1 MKIYSE
7 KLNKFYDT
15 IEACTEAEKKHDDAK
30 KIEEEKKAAL
40 TAARA
45 ERAKKVEGLYKAYL
59 EAQKKYHEALR
70 DFCKDYGS
78 FHMSYS
84 SDDIL
89 PDLFD
94 LFF

>member
-40 TAARA
+40 TA
-45 ERAKKVEGLYKAYL
+45 ERANRAKEVEGLYKTYL

-70 DFCKDYGS
+70 KFCKDYGS
-78 FHMSYS
+78 FHMTYS
-84 SDDIL
+84 SDDVFS
-89 PDLFD
+89 DLFD